1 MLNDILEIFKELNQ
15 VFSLFFSF
23 LHSEVTRKKSERKGK
38 II

>member
-1 MLNDILEIFKELNQ
+1 MLNDILGIFKELNQ

-23 LHSEVTRKKSERKGK
+23 LHSQVAGKKSDSKGK